1 MSFLQPLLLIA
12 LPLMALPIIIHLIN
26 QRRYQTMPW
35 GAMMFLLA
43 ANRMSRGY
51 ARIRQWLI
59 LLLRTLAI
67 AALIFAISRP
77 LASGWLGAVSGGAA
91 DAAIVL
97 IDRSPSM
104 QQRGEGTSVSKLET
118 GVAQLSSALDTIGTS
133 RIVLI
138 DSATPDPREL
148 GTSESLL
155 DAPEAGPVDATADL
169 PTMLL
174 AALDYVQANKLG
186 QTDIWI
192 CSDLRE
198 SDWKSTDGRWQSIRD
213 AFAAFDNRIRFHLLA
228 YTQSAPDNAAVRVTN
243 VRRDVTTDGA
253 DVLVSLQVTRE
264 SGNDTVQSVPIE
276 FEVDGARS
284 TLNLEMSGAVYE
296 LKEHRIPVA
305 ADHERGW
312 GRVSIP
318 ADANPADNSDF
329 FVFDVTPPRR
339 TLVVSED
346 PLVARP
352 LEIAAG
358 IAPAPGVEAESQ
370 LVPSANLNTVAWEDL
385 ALVLWHGPLPEG
397 DNLANI
403 EAFVARGGSV
413 VFFPTEETSNAKAF
427 NVGWGEWQTLPNEI
441 SVDSWRGDTDLLA
454 NTLSGASLPV
464 GTIKVRAYAQL
475 DGPITSLATLL
486 GGAPLLAR
494 ADTPVGKVYFCT
506 TTPRQ
511 SDSTLA
517 VNGVVLYVAIQRA
530 LSVGSSSLGNTKQLA
545 AGSIAADDAILW
557 SALAGRDE
565 ILSNEQAFRAG
576 VYEHQGRLL
585 ALNRPAVED
594 QPNIT
599 NDETLSKLFEN
610 LSLDRVD
617 DAAGNLSTLIQEI
630 WRIFLVSMMVALLLE
645 AVLCLPKVTALG
657 GIRG

>member
-97 IDRSPSM
+97 VDRSPSM
-104 QQRGEGTSVSKLET
+104 QQRGTGTSVSKLET
-118 GVAQLSSALDTIGTS
+118 GVTQLTSALETIGTS

-138 DSATPDPREL
+138 DSATPEPREL
-148 GTSESLL
+148 GANESLQ
-155 DAPEAGPVDATADL
+155 DAPEAGPVDASADL

-174 AALDYVQANKLG
+174 AALDYVQTNKLG

-228 YTQSAPDNAAVRVTN
+228 YTQAAPENASIRVTN
-243 VRRDVTTDGA
+243 VRREATADGA

-264 SGNDTVQSVPIE
+264 TGSDAAQSIPIE

-284 TLNLEMSGAVYE
+284 TLNMDLSGSVLE

-346 PLVARP
+346 PLVAQP
-352 LEIAAG
+352 LEISAG
-358 IAPAPGVEAESQ
+358 IAPAPGVEADAL
-370 LVPSANLNTVAWEDL
+370 LVPSANLNAVAWEEL
-385 ALVLWHGPLPEG
+385 ALVLWHGPLPTG

-413 VFFPTEETSNAKAF
+413 VFFPSTESSSTKAF
-427 NVGWGEWQTLPNEI
+427 DVGWGDWQTLTNEI
-441 SVDSWRGDTDLLA
+441 SVDTWRGDTDLLA

-464 GTIKVRAYAQL
+464 GTIKVRGHALL

-486 GGAPLLAR
+486 GGTPLLAR
-494 ADTPVGKVYFCT
+494 ADTPVGNVYFCT
-506 TTPRQ
+506 TTPRK

-517 VNGVVLYVAIQRA
+517 ANGVVLYVAIQRA
-530 LSVGSSSLGNTKQLA
+530 LSAGSNSLGNTKQLA
-545 AGSIAADDAILW
+545 AGTIPADDALLW

-585 ALNRPAVED
+585 ALNRPALED
-594 QPNIT
+594 QPNVT

-617 DAAGNLSTLIQEI
+617 DAAGNLATLIQEI
-630 WRIFLVSMMVALLLE
+630 WRIFLVSMMIALLLE
-645 AVLCLPKVTALG
+645 AALCLPKVTALG
-657 GIRG
+657 DIRG